1 MNRQG
6 TPLIVFSRLNLRLIP
21 VLGLLLFPMFCCG
34 CGTMLSQSATEHL
47 LLSDAVDRSIE
58 DIDFGTL
65 SGEKVYFDAQY
76 IRAVKGIG
84 FVNSDYFISSLRQQM
99 VAANCLLQD
108 KKEDADFVVEARVG
122 VLGTNSHDVTYGLP
136 QNNSVTNV
144 LNTAAAVM
152 PTMPAVPPL
161 PELSLAKKHSQM
173 SAAKVALFA
182 YNVKTRQPVWQSG
195 NSAASSR
202 ASDTWVLG
210 AGPFQRGDIYKDRKF
225 RASKVRLYWPWR
237 KKPKPSTIPVKYT
250 DKHVFLRSDKTPKPV
265 QPETLPA
272 KKDEPKAGKSVAAK
286 PIEKEQKDDKKGKA
300 ASRRKLSS
308 SVPNDQ
314 KLLWEGPELLIEREA
329 AAKKDASAT
338 SKK

>member
-1 MNRQG
+1 M
-6 TPLIVFSRLNLRLIP
+6 IVFSRLNFRLIP
-21 VLGLLLFPMFCCG
+21 LLGLLLFPVFCCG
-34 CGTMLSQSATEHL
+34 CGTMISQSATEHL

-58 DIDFGTL
+58 EIDFGTL
-65 SGEKVYFDAQY
+65 SGEKVFFDTKY

-99 VAANCLLQD
+99 VAANCRLQD
-108 KKEDADFVVEARVG
+108 KMEEADFVIEARIG
-122 VLGTNSHDVTYGLP
+122 VLGSNSHDVTYGLP
-136 QNNSVTNV
+136 QNTSVTSA

-152 PTMPAVPPL
+152 PTMPAIPPL

-202 ASDTWVLG
+202 ASNTWVLG
-210 AGPFQRGDIYKDRKF
+210 AGPFQRGNIYKDRTF

-237 KKPKPSTIPVKYT
+237 KKPTPSTIPVNYT
-250 DKHVFLRSDKTPKPV
+250 DKHVFLRTDKKPKPV
-265 QPETLPA
+265 QPEKLPT

-286 PIEKEQKDDKKGKA
+286 PKEKEQEPKKEEQKDDKKGQT
-300 ASRRKLSS
+300 ASKPKLSP

-314 KLLWEGPELLIEREA
+314 KLLWQGPELMIEREA
-329 AAKKDASAT
+329 AAKKAEAET
-338 SKK
+338 PKK

>member
-1 MNRQG
+1 M
-6 TPLIVFSRLNLRLIP
+6 IVFSRRKLRLIP
-21 VLGLLLFPMFCCG
+21 VLGLLLFPVFCCG

-65 SGEKVYFDAQY
+65 SGEKVYFDTQY

-108 KKEDADFVVEARVG
+108 KKEDADFVIEARIG

-136 QNNSVTNV
+136 QNHSVTSAI
-144 LNTAAAVM
+144 NTAAAVV
-152 PTMPAVPPL
+152 PTMPAIPPL
-161 PELSLAKKHSQM
+161 PELSVAKKHSQM

-182 YNVKTRQPVWQSG
+182 YDVKTRQPVWQSG

-202 ASDTWVLG
+202 ASNTWVFG
-210 AGPFQRGDIYKDRKF
+210 AGPFQRGNIYKESMF
-225 RASKVRLYWPWR
+225 RASKIRLYWPWR
-237 KKPKPSTIPVKYT
+237 KKPKPSTILINYAEE
-250 DKHVFLRSDKTPKPV
+250 HVFLRSGKEPKPV
-265 QPETLPA
+265 QSVELQA